1 VFWQDLFNE
10 GNIEDED
17 VINVDVLAEHL
28 GYLH

>member
-1 VFWQDLFNE
+1 VFWQDVSNE

-17 VINVDVLAEHL
+17 VINVHVLAEHL